1 MKSSFNSHLLNFQCR
16 CRGRFATR
24 QKRLLIC
31 ATNSWWL
38 HWCRTL
44 SGRNRSPQGCQH
56 VSYCDAMCVCVSTNL
71 AAYHPAHKGGGV
83 SSFLFSFTDIVWSWR
98 KENVAFSYIGI
109 LLMQDC
115 KVGWCINLTFSRWH
129 RACTC
134 GSAEM
139 SSLSETA
146 EHINLV
152 IAAQLQHY
160 TLSPGY
166 TNLMCFPAG
175 LSKVENLIQ
184 NYSWISFNLLNLSW
198 SI

>member
-1 MKSSFNSHLLNFQCR
+1 MKSSFNSNLLNFQCR

-56 VSYCDAMCVCVSTNL
+56 VSYCDAMCVCLQIWLPIILHTRVVVSL
-71 AAYHPAHKGGGV
+71 
-83 SSFLFSFTDIVWSWR
+83 LFCFHSQIWSRR

-175 LSKVENLIQ
+175 QSKIENLIQ
-184 NYSWISFNLLNLSW
+184 NYSWISFNLLNLRW